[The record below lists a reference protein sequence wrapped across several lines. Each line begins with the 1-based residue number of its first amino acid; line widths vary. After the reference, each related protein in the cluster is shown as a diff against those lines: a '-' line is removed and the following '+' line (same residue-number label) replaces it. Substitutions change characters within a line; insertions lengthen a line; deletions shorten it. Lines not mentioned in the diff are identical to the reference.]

1 MHCDIGEEIETVH
14 GTVFHAVCCC
24 ACRGQRTIQLYI
36 IVERL
41 IFGDCDDIV
50 VRAFILVH
58 SLLLMSSFTFD
69 ICIM

>member
-1 MHCDIGEEIETVH
+1 M
-14 GTVFHAVCCC
+14 CCC
-24 ACRGQRTIQLYI
+24 ACRGQHAIQLYI

-41 IFGDCDDIV
+41 IFGDCDDLV

-69 ICIM
+69 ICVM